1 MLGRVGVRDIAET
14 IGSMARVPSPEQ
26 HRALLSDCWAIARAL
41 PTSGVLDRD
50 RRPYRAIRFERKLDS
65 VASDPI
71 GLLEYVRGM
80 ARRTSEGLESL
91 VEYNRLDL
99 SVEMLILDESKIYAP
114 LFTQEDRDAAKAKL
128 ARQSGQVEELAKDR
142 ARQLHDA
149 EVTRQKRIAIIRS
162 SLPTNLE
169 QLKTL
174 ASEAADAE
182 DAIAINSAILEQT
195 RDVVALNRLGRA
207 YEAVGSPDDARS
219 AFEKAL
225 AVDPHN
231 RIAAGRLR
239 QLRA

>member
-1 MLGRVGVRDIAET
+1 
-14 IGSMARVPSPEQ
+14 
-26 HRALLSDCWAIARAL
+26 
-41 PTSGVLDRD
+41 
-50 RRPYRAIRFERKLDS
+50 
-65 VASDPI
+65 
-71 GLLEYVRGM
+71 M

-128 ARQSGQVEELAKDR
+128 TRQSGQVEELAQDR
-142 ARQLHDA
+142 ARQLLDA
-149 EVTRQKRIAIIRS
+149 EVTRQKRIAAIRS
-162 SLPTNLE
+162 SLPTDLE

-174 ASEAADAE
+174 AAQAADAE
-182 DAIAINSAILEQT
+182 EAIAINSAILEQA

-219 AFEKAL
+219 AFEEAL
-225 AVDPHN
+225 EVDPHN

>member
-1 MLGRVGVRDIAET
+1 
-14 IGSMARVPSPEQ
+14 MAQVPSPEQ
-26 HRALLSDCWAIARAL
+26 HRALLNDCWAIARAL
-41 PTSGVLDRD
+41 PTSGVLDRA

-65 VASDPI
+65 VVSDPV

-128 ARQSGQVEELAKDR
+128 ARQSGQVEELALDR
-142 ARQLHDA
+142 ARQLRDA
-149 EVTRQKRIAIIRS
+149 EVTRQKRIAAIPS
-162 SLPTNLE
+162 SLPTDLE

-174 ASEAADAE
+174 AAQAADAVE
-182 DAIAINSAILEQT
+182 AIAVNSAILEQT
-195 RDVVALNRLGRA
+195 RDAVALNRLGRA
-207 YEAVGSPDDARS
+207 YEAVGSPDEARS
-219 AFEKAL
+219 AFEEAL
-225 AVDPHN
+225 EVDPHN